1 MISFEVGATVAVV
14 LAMLAANWQT
24 LVAVLPTL
32 NKPEK
37 PVSGQTV
44 RTQYVFTP
52 TDVHGKQ
59 CSLVLSKEETLSLW
73 DDLESQLNG
82 PTKSQV
88 KR

>member
-14 LAMLAANWQT
+14 LAMLVANWNSI
-24 LVAVLPTL
+24 AAMLPTL
-32 NKPEK
+32 NKPTK

-52 TDVHGKQ
+52 TDVHGRQ
-59 CSLVLSKEETLSLW
+59 CNLVLTKEETLSLW

-82 PTKSQV
+82 PTKQQV